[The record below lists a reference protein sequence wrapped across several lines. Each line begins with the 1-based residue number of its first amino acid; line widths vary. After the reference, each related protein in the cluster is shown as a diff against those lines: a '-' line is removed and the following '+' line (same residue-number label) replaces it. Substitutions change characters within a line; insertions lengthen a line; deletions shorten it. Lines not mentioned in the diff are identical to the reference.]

1 MRFCGDYTGC
11 MKTLHTANTPNGQK
25 ITIALQE
32 LDMPHEVVFVDLNA
46 GEQHRPPFSEMS
58 PNHKIPLL
66 VEEDGR
72 PVFESGAILI
82 HLADHSGLAD
92 CAGRLLPA
100 GGDARGEVLQ
110 WLFLQMASIGPM
122 LGQLW
127 FFRHGAKERNEM
139 ALERYGRE
147 ARRLYGVYEE
157 RLREQPW
164 VAAGQY
170 SIADIA
176 VFTWLRS
183 HHELGISMSDYPA
196 VAEWLARIEA
206 RPAVQR
212 GLAAA
217 IPPARAEA
225 A

>member
-1 MRFCGDYTGC
+1 
-11 MKTLHTANTPNGQK
+11 MKTLYTANTPNGQK

-32 LDMPHEVVFVDLNA
+32 LLLEHEVRFVDLNA

-66 VEEDGR
+66 VEDGR
-72 PVFESGAILI
+72 PIFESGAILM
-82 HLADHSGLAD
+82 HLADSSGLAD
-92 CAGRLLPA
+92 CAGRLLPSYGA
-100 GGDARGEVLQ
+100 ARGEVLQ
-110 WLFLQMASIGPM
+110 WLFLQVASVGPM

-127 FFRHGAKERNEM
+127 FFRHAAGARNDA
-139 ALERYGRE
+139 ALARYERE

-157 RLREQPW
+157 RLAMQPW
-164 VAAGQY
+164 VAGGAY

-176 VFTWLRS
+176 AFTWLRT
-183 HHELGISMSDYPA
+183 HEELGISLADYPA
-196 VAEWLARIEA
+196 VAEWIARIEA

-217 IPPARAEA
+217 VPPEAGRPVPEA